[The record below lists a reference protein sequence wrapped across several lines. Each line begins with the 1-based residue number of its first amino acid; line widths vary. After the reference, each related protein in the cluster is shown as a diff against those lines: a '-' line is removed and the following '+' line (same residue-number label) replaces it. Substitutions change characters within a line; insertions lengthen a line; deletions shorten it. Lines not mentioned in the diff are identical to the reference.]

1 MKWKQAILCIVVL
14 VVCIASNGYSQK
26 MAFDAKF
33 GLSFLTGNGSSS
45 GILFGGGLDI
55 PMDNNKLYVRP
66 ELNITSHGGTPIEL
80 GGELKYFLPSETKNN
95 LYIDGGL
102 GIWFHSGGSS
112 LGLDFGGGTIFPL
125 HGSDLSIPA
134 EIRLGPIFYSG
145 SSTFQIAI
153 TSGIRFNMP

>member
-1 MKWKQAILCIVVL
+1 MKWKQAALFIVLL
-14 VVCIASNGYSQK
+14 VICTASSGYSQK

-33 GLSFLTGNGSSS
+33 GLSFFTGNGSSS

-55 PMDNNKLYVRP
+55 PMDNKLYVRP
-66 ELNITSHGGTPIEL
+66 ELNITSHSGTPIEL
-80 GGELKYFLPSETKNN
+80 GGQLKYYLPSETKTN
-95 LYIDGGL
+95 LYIDGGM

-134 EIRLGPIFYSG
+134 EIRLGPIFNSG
-145 SSTFQIAI
+145 STTFQIAI
-153 TSGIRFNMP
+153 TSGIRFNIP